1 MYRFPTILS
10 VALAVSGCSQPEYRA
25 SASKFGEA
33 TQLATN
39 AQQARFQTLSDTETT
54 AIRQEM
60 AQSRVLLRAS
70 VGCATLFVPGAD
82 ANACFVETSDGAQ
95 MPQANSFPNIMQL
108 NGAFSAYGKQLA
120 GVAANSDEDA
130 AAFSA
135 SLIELA
141 ASADELN
148 AALTRSTTPDANV
161 ERLDR
166 SATVVGLV
174 LSAAEGASRTA
185 KLRRIIVAAD
195 PSVQQVAMQL
205 NAASEAVLSAEI
217 QQAFSDV
224 ETAQT
229 DLQTSVAR
237 GRPTATIAAKQATL
251 IQRVDTLRRISAV
264 NGSFAQLAQT
274 HTALADAARSGI
286 SDNDFETSILELITL
301 IKTLRETL

>member
-1 MYRFPTILS
+1 
-10 VALAVSGCSQPEYRA
+10 
-25 SASKFGEA
+25 
-33 TQLATN
+33 
-39 AQQARFQTLSDTETT
+39 
-54 AIRQEM
+54 
-60 AQSRVLLRAS
+60 
-70 VGCATLFVPGAD
+70 
-82 ANACFVETSDGAQ
+82 
-95 MPQANSFPNIMQL
+95 
-108 NGAFSAYGKQLA
+108 
-120 GVAANSDEDA
+120 
-130 AAFSA
+130 
-135 SLIELA
+135 
-141 ASADELN
+141 
-148 AALTRSTTPDANV
+148 
-161 ERLDR
+161 
-166 SATVVGLV
+166 V